1 MKGIVGRLWLTLVVT
16 VGAILILLGVFLS
29 QLFDNFYFNLQ
40 ADNLIAQ
47 GHNLGNLVLASSSNV
62 DLLRELALVE
72 DFLNANVVIMDK
84 SGLISSMS
92 PGMQHH
98 RRRLRGGGQALTPPQ
113 AAAVLSGET
122 VVIRAYRTGLDT
134 TMLTVAVPIK
144 AGDQVVGAVYLYTPL
159 APITRTI
166 ASVRRLILYGILGT
180 MAVATVIAFFLSRRL
195 SCPLIRMEQAAQAM
209 ADGDFSPRVQAHS
222 KDEVGRLGIALN
234 HLADELALTLDTLG
248 AERDQLAEILAG
260 MTDGVI
266 TFSAEGKLLLL
277 NPPAAQYLAPAGDL
291 IVGQELGHDIKLP
304 PLEDPFWQVV
314 DMGQAQSTEFILSDR
329 VLMARLAP
337 LKKEGV
343 VRAVVCVLLDMTR
356 ERRLEEMR
364 REFVANV
371 SHELRTPLTYLQGYA
386 EAILDGLAT
395 SPEEEEKYIR
405 IILDETLR
413 LRRLV
418 NDLLDLARIEAG
430 QLMLEKET
438 VKMLLL
444 IQEVRQKLLPLAT
457 EKEVQL
463 VVSGQENLPP
473 VWGNPD
479 RLQQI
484 LINLINNALR
494 YTPAGGSIVVDTE
507 LQNDNWLTVRVRDT
521 GSGIAAADL
530 PYVFERFYKKE
541 KARTRSSAGTG
552 IGLAIVKGLVE
563 AHGGEITV
571 NSKLGQGTV
580 FTFTLPLASS
590 RPD

>member
-16 VGAILILLGVFLS
+16 VGLILLLLGLFLS

-47 GHNLGNLVLASSSNV
+47 GQNLGKLVLSSSSNAE
-62 DLLRELALVE
+62 LLQELALVE

-84 SGLISSMS
+84 SGLISSVS

-98 RRRLRGGGQALTPPQ
+98 RRFRGGAQTLTPPQ
-113 AAAVLSGET
+113 AAAVLSGQT
-122 VVIRAYRTGLDT
+122 VVIKGYRTGLDT

-144 AGDQVVGAVYLYTPL
+144 TSDQVVGAVYLYTPL

-180 MAVATVIAFFLSRRL
+180 MAVATVIAFFLSHRL
-195 SCPLIRMEQAAQAM
+195 SRPLIRMEQAAQTM
-209 ADGDFSPRVQAHS
+209 AAGDFSPRVEVHS
-222 KDEVGRLGIALN
+222 QDEVGRLGSALN
-234 HLADELALTLDTLG
+234 HLAAELARTVAALG

-260 MTDGVI
+260 MTDGVL
-266 TFSAEGKLLLL
+266 TFSAAGELLVY
-277 NPPAAQYLAPAGDL
+277 NPPAAEYLATVTDL
-291 IVGQELGHDIKLP
+291 AVGQHLGEDIILP
-304 PLEDPFWQVV
+304 GLEDLFKQVV
-314 DMGQAQSTEFILSDR
+314 VTGEAQSTEIRLPER
-329 VLMARLAP
+329 VLAARLAP
-337 LKKEGV
+337 IKEEGS

-356 ERRLEEMR
+356 ERRLEDMR

-371 SHELRTPLTYLQGYA
+371 SHELRTPLTYLQGYT
-386 EAILDGLAT
+386 EAILDGLSA
-395 SPEEEEKYIR
+395 SREEEEKYLR

-430 QLMLEKET
+430 QLVLEKEC
-438 VKMLLL
+438 VAINQVIK
-444 IQEVRQKLLPLAT
+444 EVQQKLSPLAT
-457 EKEVQL
+457 DKGVQL
-463 VVSGQENLPP
+463 MVSGPEDVPL

-494 YTPAGGSIVVDTE
+494 YTSPGGSITIDVQVRN
-507 LQNDNWLTVRVRDT
+507 NDQIMVSVRDT
-521 GSGIAAADL
+521 GSGIAPADL
-530 PYVFERFYKKE
+530 PYVFERFYKTE

-563 AHGGEITV
+563 AHGGEISV
-571 NSKLGQGTV
+571 SSELGQGTT
-580 FTFTLPLASS
+580 FTFTLPAVSS
-590 RPD
+590 QSD